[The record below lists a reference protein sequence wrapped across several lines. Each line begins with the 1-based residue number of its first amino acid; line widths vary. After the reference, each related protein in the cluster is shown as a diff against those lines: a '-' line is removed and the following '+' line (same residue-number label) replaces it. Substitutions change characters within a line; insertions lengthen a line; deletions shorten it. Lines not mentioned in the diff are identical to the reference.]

1 MKNYLRVLII
11 VAAAAALV
19 AGIICGKKGVLD
31 DLFEQYGSGIKDR
44 ASNWKRGR

>member
-19 AGIICGKKGVLD
+19 AGIICGKKGVFD
-31 DLFEQYGSGIKDR
+31 DLFETDGSGIKDR
-44 ASNWKRGR
+44 VSSWKKGR